1 MRIQLNPNKK
11 QEVGR
16 QFSNFKISCENTSK
30 AVGIDQYARPD
41 INLCNYV
48 RMGASKRALRKAREK
63 RRTKRGKA
71 AELKR
76 NMETPTLND

>member
-16 QFSNFKISCENTSK
+16 QFSNFKIPCKNTSQ
-30 AVGIDQYARPD
+30 AASIDQYARPD

-48 RMGASKRALRKAREK
+48 RMGRKQASKHSGEW
-63 RRTKRGKA
+63 GKK
-71 AELKR
+71 EEQR
-76 NMETPTLND
+76 